1 MLATIQQTYQEKM
14 DAVMTML
21 EEGIK
26 DVFTSGRFQDY
37 LSMMAKFHSYSFR
50 NTMLILMQRPDAT
63 KVAGFHTWMTGF
75 ERRVSKGEVGIRI
88 LAPYTFKKDM
98 LTNKT
103 DSYGQ
108 VIYDK
113 NTGQPIKELKKVDV
127 QSFKIVYVFDV
138 SQTEG
143 KPLPELME
151 ELKATVD
158 NADEIEKAIR
168 KITDCKIEYAEIT
181 NGSKGYYDTSEHK
194 IVIKE
199 GMSSLHSIKTMIHEL
214 AHSRLHG
221 KDCSDKKDRSTM
233 EVEAESIA
241 FTVLQFLGINTSD
254 YSFAYL
260 ASWSSN
266 QELKELSASLSTIQ
280 KETNEIIQLLTKE
293 MSNNQ

>member
-75 ERRVSKGEVGIRI
+75 ERKVSKGEVGIRI
-88 LAPYTFKKDM
+88 LAPYSFKKDM

-103 DSYGQ
+103 DVYGQ

-113 NTGQPIKELKKVDV
+113 KTGQPIKELKKVDV

-151 ELKATVD
+151 ELKATVE

-168 KITDCKIEYAEIT
+168 NIAVCPIEFAEIN
-181 NGSKGYYDTSEHK
+181 NGAKGYYSSSENK
-194 IVIKE
+194 IVIKS
-199 GMSSLHSIKTMIHEL
+199 GMSSMHSIKTMIHEL

-221 KDCSDKKDRSTM
+221 KDCSDKYERSVM
-233 EVEAESIA
+233 EVQAEAVA
-241 FTVLQFLGINTSD
+241 FAVLQFLDIDTSD
-254 YSFAYL
+254 YSFAYIS
-260 ASWSSN
+260 SWSSN
-266 QELKELSASLSTIQ
+266 QELKELSSSLSVIQ

-293 MSNNQ
+293 MS